1 MGLSF
6 WITLAV
12 IGVLLFLSAFFSG
25 SETALT
31 AASRAR
37 IHQLA
42 KSGSKRAG
50 IVQTLVASKERLIGA
65 ILLGNNMANIL
76 ASSLATSI
84 FIAAFGDNGVLYATI
99 AMTTAVVIFA
109 EVLPKTWAI
118 NQPDK
123 FSLGVAPLIRPV
135 IFVLAPLTA
144 IVQWL
149 VRAMLGM
156 MGVKTDASR
165 GLSGREEIRD
175 TVNLLHAEGEVI
187 KGDRDMLGGI
197 LDLSELEVSEIMVH
211 RTAMMTLDAS
221 LPRREIIHAIL
232 NSPFTRLPMHNGNP
246 DEIIGIVHSRDV
258 LRELIKVN
266 GDLSKVDVTKITRKP
281 WFVPETTSAQSQL
294 SAFLKNKTHFSLVV
308 DEYGEVQ
315 GVVTL
320 EDILEEIVGDI
331 ADEHDIELEGIT
343 KESDGSY
350 LVEGSLPI
358 RDLNRALNWNLPDDE
373 ATTIAGLVIHEAK
386 TIPDQGRQFTFH
398 GLRIKIVRKHLNR
411 LTRLRITPIRDA

>member
-12 IGVLLFLSAFFSG
+12 IGVLLLLSAFFSG

-42 KSGSKRAG
+42 KNGSKRAG
-50 IVQTLVASKERLIGA
+50 IVQNLVASKERLIGA

-84 FIAAFGDNGVLYATI
+84 FIAAFGDSGVLYATI

-149 VRAMLGM
+149 VRAMLGL

-175 TVNLLHAEGEVI
+175 TVDLLHAEGEVI

-246 DEIIGIVHSRDV
+246 DEIIGVVHSRDV

-294 SAFLKNKTHFSLVV
+294 NAFLKNKTHFSLVV

-358 RDLNRALNWNLPDDE
+358 RDLTRALNWNLPDDE

-386 TIPDQGRQFTFH
+386 TIPNQGRQFTFH
-398 GLRIKIVRKHLNR
+398 GLRIKIVRKDLNR
-411 LTRLRITPIRDA
+411 LTRLRITPIRTG

>member
-1 MGLSF
+1 MEMGF

-12 IGVLLFLSAFFSG
+12 VGFLLFLSGFFSG

-42 KSGSKRAG
+42 KNGSKSAG

-76 ASSLATSI
+76 ASSLATSV
-84 FIAAFGDNGVLYATI
+84 FITLFGDTGVIYATLI
-99 AMTTAVVIFA
+99 MTTAVVIFA

-149 VRAMLGM
+149 VRAMLNII
-156 MGVKTDASR
+156 GVKTDASR

-175 TVNLLHAEGEVI
+175 TVDLLHAEGEVI
-187 KGDRDMLGGI
+187 KDDRDMLGGI

-221 LPRREIIHAIL
+221 LPRRDIIHSIL
-232 NSPFTRLPMHNGNP
+232 NSPFTRLPMHNGKP
-246 DEIIGIVHSRDV
+246 DEIIGVVHSRDV

-266 GDLSKVDVTKITRKP
+266 GDLDKVDVTKIARKP

-294 SAFLKNKTHFSLVV
+294 NAFLKNKSHFSLVV

-331 ADEHDIELEGIT
+331 ADEHDIEIEGIN

-398 GLRIKIVRKHLNR
+398 GLRIKIVRKHQNR
-411 LTRLRITPIRDA
+411 LIRLRITPIRSS

>member
-12 IGVLLFLSAFFSG
+12 IGVLLLLSAFFSG

-42 KSGSKRAG
+42 KNGSKRAG
-50 IVQTLVASKERLIGA
+50 IVQNLVASKERLIGA

-84 FIAAFGDNGVLYATI
+84 FIAAFGDSGVLYATI

-109 EVLPKTWAI
+109 EGLPKTWAI

-149 VRAMLGM
+149 VRAMLGL

-175 TVNLLHAEGEVI
+175 TVDLLHAEGEVI

-246 DEIIGIVHSRDV
+246 DEIIGVVHSRDV

-294 SAFLKNKTHFSLVV
+294 NAFLKNKTHFSLVV

-386 TIPDQGRQFTFH
+386 TIPNQGRQFTFH
-398 GLRIKIVRKHLNR
+398 GLRIKIVRKDLNR
-411 LTRLRITPIRDA
+411 LTRLRITPIRTG

>member
-1 MGLSF
+1 MGMTF
-6 WITLAV
+6 WITI
-12 IGVLLFLSAFFSG
+12 IGIALLLILSAFFSG

-37 IHQLA
+37 IYQLA
-42 KSGSKRAG
+42 KKGNKSAK
-50 IVQTLVASKERLIGA
+50 IVQALVASKERLIGA
-65 ILLGNNMANIL
+65 VLLGNNLANIL
-76 ASSLATSI
+76 ASSLATSVL
-84 FIAAFGDNGVLYATI
+84 IAIFGDGGVIYATLI
-99 AMTTAVVIFA
+99 MTLTVVVFA

-118 NQPDK
+118 NRPDE
-123 FSLGVAPLIRPV
+123 FSLSIAPLIRPV
-135 IFVLAPLTA
+135 VFILAPLTA
-144 IVQWL
+144 IIQWM
-149 VRAMLGM
+149 VRSLLNM

-175 TVNLLHAEGEVI
+175 TVDLLHAEGEVV

-197 LDLSELEVSEIMVH
+197 LDLSDLEVSEIMVH
-211 RTAMMTLDAS
+211 RTSMVTLDAT
-221 LPRREIIHAIL
+221 LPRREIIHAVL
-232 NSPFTRLPMHNGNP
+232 NSPFTRLPMHKGNP
-246 DEIIGIVHSRDV
+246 DEIIGVVHAKDV
-258 LRELIKVN
+258 LRELIKVD
-266 GDLSKVDVTKITRKP
+266 GDLNKIDIVKIARKP

-294 SAFLKNKTHFSLVV
+294 NAFLKKKLHFSLVV

-350 LVEGSLPI
+350 IVEGSLPI
-358 RDLNRALNWNLPDDE
+358 RDLNRALNWNLPDEE

-398 GLRIKIVRKHLNR
+398 GLRIKIVRKNMNR
-411 LTRLRITPIRDA
+411 LTQLRITTLSRS